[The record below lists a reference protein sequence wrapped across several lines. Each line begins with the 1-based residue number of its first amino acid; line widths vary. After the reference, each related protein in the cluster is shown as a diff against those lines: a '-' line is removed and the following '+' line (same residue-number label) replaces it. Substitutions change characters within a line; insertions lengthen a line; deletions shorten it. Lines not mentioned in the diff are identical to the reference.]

1 MTVAAGYR
9 LPVFSG
15 SAFPEFGPGTGFRP
29 LVEPPAKPLE
39 DRLPE
44 EMTAVERALVEA
56 RSEFEAVRAAD
67 QAEFERRL
75 EERERQ
81 ALASV
86 ADTLSGQ
93 LAAGLDRIETAIA
106 QHAAR
111 VLAGFLHE
119 AVRERALADLSETV
133 GGLLVGGGAAR
144 VKVAGPAAL
153 LERLKSIA
161 NPGAASIEFTEHDA
175 AEVTV
180 AIDETVVE
188 TNIGAWMERVDSATR
203 GEANG

>member
-67 QAEFERRL
+67 LAEFERRL
-75 EERERQ
+75 EEREQQ
-81 ALASV
+81 ALATV
-86 ADTLSGQ
+86 ADALSGQ
-93 LAAGLDRIETAIA
+93 LTAGLGRIEARDR
-106 QHAAR
+106 AAR
-111 VLAGFLHE
+111 SPRARRLSAWGRARAG
-119 AVRERALADLSETV
+119 
-133 GGLLVGGGAAR
+133 
-144 VKVAGPAAL
+144 
-153 LERLKSIA
+153 
-161 NPGAASIEFTEHDA
+161 
-175 AEVTV
+175 
-180 AIDETVVE
+180 
-188 TNIGAWMERVDSATR
+188 TR
-203 GEANG
+203 